1 MFNSDFGLATSKF
14 IDLKTEELR
23 QNQFDESLD
32 KIRQTLTKDNL
43 NQLVECYIKIAN
55 ADDCRRLFRMLLF

>member
-1 MFNSDFGLATSKF
+1 MKCLIDFGLATQKF

-32 KIRQTLTKDNL
+32 KIRQTLTKDNF
-43 NQLVECYIKIAN
+43 NLVDGMLYKIAN
-55 ADDCRRLFRMLLF
+55 ADDFIQSL

>member
-23 QNQFDESLD
+23 QKQFDKSLV
-32 KIRQTLTKDNL
+32 N
-43 NQLVECYIKIAN
+43 IKKSLAMII
-55 ADDCRRLFRMLLF
+55 